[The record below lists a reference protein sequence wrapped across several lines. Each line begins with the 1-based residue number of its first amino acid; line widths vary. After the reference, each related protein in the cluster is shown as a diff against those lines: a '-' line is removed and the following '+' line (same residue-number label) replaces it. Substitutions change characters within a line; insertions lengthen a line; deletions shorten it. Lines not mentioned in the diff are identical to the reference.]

1 MLHLQ
6 IVTNCYKFY
15 KLQIVPILSILSA
28 ALINE
33 LIVKFIEVVYEFIA

>member
-6 IVTNCYKFY
+6 IVTNCY